1 MKEIVATKK
10 APEAIGPY
18 SQAVKIGASELLF
31 CSGQIP
37 LDPATGE
44 ITGVSAARQTQMV
57 MDNLKEVIEAAG
69 YTMADVVKTTIYLT
83 DLKAFQEINE
93 VYETFFS
100 GAFPAR
106 ATVQVA
112 ALPRGALVE
121 IDAIACKENLLDK
134 ILP

>member
-18 SQAVKIGASELLF
+18 SQAVKIKASELLF

-44 ITGVSAARQTQMV
+44 ITGVSAAEQAQRV
-57 MDNLKEVIEAAG
+57 MDNLKAVIEAAG

-83 DLKAFQEINE
+83 DLKAFQEVNRCMRP
-93 VYETFFS
+93 FFS

-106 ATVQVA
+106 ATVQVSV
-112 ALPRGALVE
+112 LPRGALVE
-121 IDAIACKENLLDK
+121 IDALACR
-134 ILP
+134 

>member
-18 SQAVKIGASELLF
+18 SQAVKIKASELLF

-44 ITGVSAARQTQMV
+44 ITGVSAAEQAQRV
-57 MDNLKEVIEAAG
+57 MDNLKAVIEAAG

-83 DLKAFQEINE
+83 DLKAFQEVNK

-106 ATVQVA
+106 ATVQVSV
-112 ALPRGALVE
+112 LPRGALVE
-121 IDAIACKENLLDK
+121 IDALACR
-134 ILP
+134 